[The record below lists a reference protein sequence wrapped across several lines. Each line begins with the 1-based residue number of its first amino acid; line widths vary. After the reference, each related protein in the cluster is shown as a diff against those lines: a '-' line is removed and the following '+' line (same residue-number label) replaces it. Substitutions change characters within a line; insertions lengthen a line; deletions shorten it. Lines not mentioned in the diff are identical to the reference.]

1 MRMTLPFLRHSFDLK
16 RSFDFCVCAVGQM
29 SMGRQEAF
37 DIFLRDYA
45 YQQAINENKQV
56 LKQRYK
62 QAKALGEKLNTAKQK
77 ISKFGLLFSFIFY
90 HLFSLLPQ

>member
-1 MRMTLPFLRHSFDLK
+1 MCIST
-16 RSFDFCVCAVGQM
+16 VGQM

-45 YQQAINENKQV
+45 HQQAINENKQV

-77 ISKFGLLFSFIFY
+77 ISKCELVFS
-90 HLFSLLPQ
+90 

>member
-1 MRMTLPFLRHSFDLK
+1 
-16 RSFDFCVCAVGQM
+16 
-29 SMGRQEAF
+29 MGRQEAF

-45 YQQAINENKQV
+45 HQQAINENKQV

-77 ISKFGLLFSFIFY
+77 ISKFVLVFR
-90 HLFSLLPQ
+90 